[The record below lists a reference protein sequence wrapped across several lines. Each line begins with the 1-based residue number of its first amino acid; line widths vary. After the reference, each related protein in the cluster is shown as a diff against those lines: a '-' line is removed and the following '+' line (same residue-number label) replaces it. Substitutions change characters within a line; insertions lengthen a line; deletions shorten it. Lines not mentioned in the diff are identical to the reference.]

1 MSKNKPGK
9 PGKAAGGK
17 PGGKQGA
24 ASGNA
29 STVMLE
35 SSQQGD
41 AGQGGQSGQAG
52 GSGQQGEAVTPAAS
66 PNGGGPAIDI
76 GISTEDRQQIATELS
91 RFLADAYTLYLKTHN
106 FHWNVTGPM
115 FNALHTMFETQYTE
129 QWGALDDIA
138 ERIRALGYNAP
149 GSYAEFMRLTSI
161 PEEPGATEAMDWRGM
176 VRQLVIGNEA
186 VCRSARKALEVA
198 DEADDEPTEDLL
210 IQRLQ
215 THEKYAWMLRS
226 LLQ

>member
-1 MSKNKPGK
+1 MSKNKPATPARK
-9 PGKAAGGK
+9 KSAAR
-17 PGGKQGA
+17 KQA
-24 ASGNA
+24 ASRSNPPMESRTRQPAGEA
-29 STVMLE
+29 SR
-35 SSQQGD
+35 
-41 AGQGGQSGQAG
+41 QGGT
-52 GSGQQGEAVTPAAS
+52 VTPAAS
-66 PNGGGPAIDI
+66 PAEGASLGIDI
-76 GISTEDRQQIATELS
+76 GISAEDRQQIATELS

-129 QWGALDDIA
+129 QWAALDDIA

-186 VCRSARKALEVA
+186 VCRSARKALDVA
-198 DEADDEPTEDLL
+198 DDADDEPTEDLL